1 MFAKSEAVPEQAVR
15 TAAGP
20 EPGERPSVI
29 SADLEV
35 QGDLKSEGDIQID
48 GYVKGDV
55 HSRTVVVSQG
65 ADIEGSIFANSVQIS
80 GRVKGQV
87 EAPKVSILR
96 SAEVLGDIL
105 HEVLEIESGA
115 QFQGACRRLN
125 NSRGESKTKP
135 AA

>member
-1 MFAKSEAVPEQAVR
+1 MFAKNETPSERAAR
-15 TAAGP
+15 STAEP
-20 EPGERPSVI
+20 RPGERPSVI

-35 QGDLKSEGDIQID
+35 QGDLRSEGDIQID
-48 GYVKGDV
+48 GQVKGDV
-55 HSRTVVVSQG
+55 RSRTVVVSQG
-65 ADIEGSIFANSVQIS
+65 ADIEGSIIADSVQIS

-105 HEVLEIESGA
+105 HDVLEIESGA
-115 QFQGACRRLN
+115 QFQGACRRLEGG
-125 NSRGESKTKP
+125 STPSKQKP

>member
-1 MFAKSEAVPEQAVR
+1 MFAKNETPPE
-15 TAAGP
+15 TASRVSADP
-20 EPGERPSVI
+20 RPGDRPSVI

-35 QGDLKSEGDIQID
+35 QGDLRSEGDVQID
-48 GYVKGDV
+48 GQVKGDV
-55 HSRTVVVSQG
+55 RSRTVVVSQG
-65 ADIEGSIFANSVQIS
+65 AEIEGSIFAESVQIS

-87 EAPKVSILR
+87 QAPKVSILR

-115 QFQGACRRLN
+115 QFQGACRRLEGG
-125 NSRGESKTKP
+125 RAQSKAKP